1 MSLVQK
7 LNALVAGIDD
17 PKIKFDVM
25 GTINFLA
32 DLYSA
37 GKINLEDLMRDL
49 LDICRTIVGITNVNL
64 TQNEVEAKAKL
75 LAEDLA
81 TEIKLQGL
89 RKRMIQGKLDMIFR

>member
-1 MSLVQK
+1 MSLVEK
-7 LNALVAGIDD
+7 LNALTAGIDD
-17 PKIKFDVM
+17 PKVKFDVM

-49 LDICRTIVGITNVNL
+49 LDICRTIVEITNVDL
-64 TQNEVEAKAKL
+64 TRDEVEAKAKL

-89 RKRMIQGKLDMIFR
+89 RKRMIHGKLDMIFR

>member
-25 GTINFLA
+25 GTVNFLA

-37 GKINLEDLMRDL
+37 GKINLEDLTKDL
-49 LDICRTIVGITNVNL
+49 LDICRTIVGITNVDL
-64 TQNEVEAKAKL
+64 TRDEVEAKAKL

-89 RKRMIQGKLDMIFR
+89 RKRMIHGNLDMIFR